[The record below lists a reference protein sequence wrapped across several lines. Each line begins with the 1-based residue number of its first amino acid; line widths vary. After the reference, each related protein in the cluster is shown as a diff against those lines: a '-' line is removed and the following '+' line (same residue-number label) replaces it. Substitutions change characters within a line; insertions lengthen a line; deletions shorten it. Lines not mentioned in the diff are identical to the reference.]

1 MLEIESV
8 RVQFGGVVA
17 LSDVTLEAGA
27 GLVTG
32 LIGPNGA
39 GKTTLFNVVT
49 GLQRVNRGKVRLD
62 GEDVTR
68 ASSQRRARLGIA
80 RTFQRLE
87 IFGSLSVRENVLVAA
102 EARVRK
108 EVRKLSSA
116 MLTDQILHRLG
127 LTRIAELSADALPTG
142 LARLVELGRA
152 LAIGP
157 RLLLLD
163 EPGAGLNATET
174 ARIGALLREL
184 ADEGMGVLLVEH
196 DMSLVMD
203 CCDLIYV
210 LDFGELIAVGTP
222 AEIQVDQVVQ
232 KAYLGDVDVAVPREP
247 ELS

>member
-1 MLEIESV
+1 MLEIDSV

-17 LSDVTLEAGA
+17 LSDVTLEVGA

-62 GEDVTR
+62 GKDMTNV
-68 ASSQRRARLGIA
+68 SSQRRARLGIA

-102 EARVRK
+102 EARGRA
-108 EVRKLSSA
+108 EVRKLSA
-116 MLTDQILHRLG
+116 ATLADQILDRLR
-127 LTRIAELSADALPTG
+127 LTRIAEFSADALPTG
-142 LARLVELGRA
+142 QARLVEL
-152 LAIGP
+152 
-157 RLLLLD
+157 LLD
-163 EPGAGLNATET
+163 EPSAGLNATET
-174 ARIGALLREL
+174 ARIGDLLREL
-184 ADEGMGVLLVEH
+184 AGDGMGVLLVEH

-210 LDFGELIAVGTP
+210 LDFGELIAQGTP
-222 AEIQVDQVVQ
+222 AQIQVDPAVQ
-232 KAYLGDVDVAVPREP
+232 KAYLGDVDVEASSQADR
-247 ELS
+247 S

>member
-1 MLEIESV
+1 MLAIESV

-17 LSDVTLEAGA
+17 LDDVSLEVDA

-49 GLQRVNRGKVRLD
+49 GLQPVNHRKVRLD
-62 GEDVTR
+62 GVDVTR
-68 ASSQRRARLGIA
+68 PRPSAGPGWVSP
-80 RTFQRLE
+80 E
-87 IFGSLSVRENVLVAA
+87 P
-102 EARVRK
+102 
-108 EVRKLSSA
+108 SSA
-116 MLTDQILHRLG
+116 WRSSARERAGERAGGRRGPAPSGGAQGGLG
-127 LTRIAELSADALPTG
+127 RTGRPDPRPARIDPIAELSADALPTG

-152 LAIGP
+152 LATGP

-174 ARIGALLREL
+174 ARIGQLLGEL
-184 ADEGMGVLLVEH
+184 AGQGMGVLLVEH

-210 LDFGELIAVGTP
+210 LDFGELIARGTP
-222 AEIQVDQVVQ
+222 AEIQVDPVVQ
-232 KAYLGDVDVAVPREP
+232 KAYLGDVDVVVSGEADG
-247 ELS
+247 S